1 MALIYGFLSDLQ
13 RERFVSRRKTWA
25 VGGPL
30 ARACG
35 AKLRSGGAC
44 PQLALAGEVRCLRH
58 GGPDVA
64 RRFRARQ
71 MIAFERGDI
80 TPAAWAAAE
89 ARRAQNQLVE
99 RWKKDPRLAGATI
112 SLGAEEDAFQAAIA
126 ALGVRAEGL
135 YPALADWLRWKWLR
149 HQKDR
154 PDSARWVRTVRD
166 ELPERQALA
175 DVKVQRVDLWPHS
188 WRIRGGKA
196 VAAALAAGGMALARE
211 VAAREAEALALD
223 TARAAKGADS
233 KAKTLTSAPVK
244 PWEAREGVGAK
255 RRRPDQPKRA
265 PSPRRVAPRPA
276 PVPDSPDEIEALA
289 AVLREVGPQ
298 VQAMFGALSGTGEQ
312 AAFLRDLRDVTA
324 APDDAG
330 ARRRWLGWASR
341 RAE

>member
-1 MALIYGFLSDLQ
+1 MTRIHGFLSDLQ

-80 TPAAWAAAE
+80 TPEAWAAAE

-112 SLGAEEDAFQAAIA
+112 SLGADEDAFQAAVA

-154 PDSARWVRTVRD
+154 PDSARWVRAVRD

-211 VAAREAEALALD
+211 VAAREAEALALN
-223 TARAAKGADS
+223 TARAKGADS
-233 KAKTLTSAPVK
+233 KAKPLTSAPVK

-255 RRRPDQPKRA
+255 RRQADQPKRA
-265 PSPRRVAPRPA
+265 PSPRRAAPRPA
-276 PVPDSPDEIEALA
+276 PVPDTAGEIEALA
-289 AVLREVGPQ
+289 AVLRGAGAE
-298 VQAMFGALSGTGEQ
+298 VQAMFAELVRQEDRL
-312 AAFLRDLRDVTA
+312 AFAQDLKAFTA

-330 ARRRWLGWASR
+330 ARRRWLAWVSR
-341 RAE
+341 FR